1 MLTTAWGP
9 VGTRGGCGA
18 GWGPGACPDGNA
30 IHWGLRGANSSH
42 PNQDKHQAL
51 SSTPPHP
58 LSLQDPG
65 PQAPQP
71 GQAPGPLIHS
81 TPPLVPTGPW
91 AASTSM
97 DRIPRFGRQHS
108 LEENISLLDWM
119 VHPCKHY
126 NRNRKKKILVEPGNI
141 WTSKIGV
148 NHLTK
153 QPASHRL
160 QPPVNIEASAS
171 LTTLRRRSRRPRRAA
186 NLIICQGPENPWI

>member
-42 PNQDKHQAL
+42 PNQDQHQAL
-51 SSTPPHP
+51 SSTPPRP

-91 AASTSM
+91 AASISM
-97 DRIPRFGRQHS
+97 DRIPRVGRQHS
-108 LEENISLLDWM
+108 VGLDLAGGEERSSSFEPCLSEHTYEEVNQGFAGKGIFVTLVSFVSL
-119 VHPCKHY
+119 VS
-126 NRNRKKKILVEPGNI
+126 LV
-141 WTSKIGV
+141 
-148 NHLTK
+148 
-153 QPASHRL
+153 
-160 QPPVNIEASAS
+160 
-171 LTTLRRRSRRPRRAA
+171 
-186 NLIICQGPENPWI
+186 